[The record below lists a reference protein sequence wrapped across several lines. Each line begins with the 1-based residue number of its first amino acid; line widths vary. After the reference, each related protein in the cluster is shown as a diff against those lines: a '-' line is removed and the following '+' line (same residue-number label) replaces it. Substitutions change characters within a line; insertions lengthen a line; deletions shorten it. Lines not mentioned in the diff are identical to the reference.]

1 MNKEHHEN
9 RHISVRVT
17 DVQITGRGVK
27 TVHIDGE
34 PLNRPVRSLFDI
46 RRVYQKALQTAE
58 LEPLLS
64 QAEKPSRGIGNDRV
78 AKLPPGT
85 GFYVQTQKTLY
96 ICLLRI

>member
-17 DVQITGRGVK
+17 DVQITGHGVK

-46 RRVYQKALQTAE
+46 RRVYQKALQIAE

-78 AKLPPGT
+78 EKLPPGI

-96 ICLLRI
+96 IYLLRI